1 MLPLAMGVGRF
12 AMQALPYLTA
22 AGAALPSLREGK
34 PLEAAVQGGLG
45 FLTGGAVKGGLGQ
58 LTQAAAGRAGQAAS
72 GLQTAVGQVGGLGA
86 QKAAAPFLTAKNL
99 RMAAQ
104 AGIPLAG
111 IAAVPAI
118 ASSVSGGASAA
129 QQAAQPLA
137 GQAAQT
143 ALGYGMY
150 RPTEVDYGAGLPSY
164 YPSIVGQYGGI
175 SPVGS
180 PTDILGP
187 LGIGRSL
194 ETQRQAKAGA
204 EAMRLLGTEQM
215 RFTEAAKRKDFERQ
229 AAMKGIAQ
237 NIMTQAAMLQGAQQ
251 AAINMGQTGM
261 EGVSRGLTQLY
272 QYQ

>member
-1 MLPLAMGVGRF
+1 MVLPLA
-12 AMQALPYLTA
+12 AAALPILGATLGGIEGYRQSGGNLGAAALGAGLGAAVPKGLRMAGSALAATPLGA
-22 AGAALPSLREGK
+22 KIAPGLYKGAKALGLGGPSSLIGAEAQRRAGAALIPG
-34 PLEAAVQGGLG
+34 AAAALGVAPAAYLLAGGLA
-45 FLTGGAVKGGLGQ
+45 GGVA
-58 LTQAAAGRAGQAAS
+58 R
-72 GLQTAVGQVGGLGA
+72 GA
-86 QKAAAPFLTAKNL
+86 
-99 RMAAQ
+99 
-104 AGIPLAG
+104 
-111 IAAVPAI
+111 
-118 ASSVSGGASAA
+118 
-129 QQAAQPLA
+129 QAAQPLA

-143 ALGYGMY
+143 ALGYGIY
-150 RPTEVDYGAGLPSY
+150 RPTEVDYGANLPSY
-164 YPSIVGQYGGI
+164 DPSIVGQYGGI
-175 SPVGS
+175 PPVGS

-194 ETQRQAKAGA
+194 ETQRQAKADA

>member
-1 MLPLAMGVGRF
+1 MVLPLA
-12 AMQALPYLTA
+12 AAALPILGATLGGIEGYRQSGGNLGAAALGAGLGAAVPKGLRMAGSALAATPLGA
-22 AGAALPSLREGK
+22 KIAPGLYKGAKALGRGGPSSVIGAEAQRRAGAALIPG
-34 PLEAAVQGGLG
+34 AAAALGVGLVPTLAGGL
-45 FLTGGAVKGGLGQ
+45 
-58 LTQAAAGRAGQAAS
+58 AG
-72 GLQTAVGQVGGLGA
+72 
-86 QKAAAPFLTAKNL
+86 
-99 RMAAQ
+99 
-104 AGIPLAG
+104 G
-111 IAAVPAI
+111 IAR
-118 ASSVSGGASAA
+118 GA
-129 QQAAQPLA
+129 QAAQPLA

-150 RPTEVDYGAGLPSY
+150 SPTEVDYGAGIPSY
-164 YPSIVGQYGGI
+164 DPSIVGQYGGI

-215 RFTEAAKRKDFERQ
+215 RFTEGAKRKDFERQ